1 METSQIRGDN
11 HQLLLQ
17 RWEKIL
23 KLSSKKKKNKLYVLK
38 ESTGTTEYEKYMWL
52 LK

>member
-1 METSQIRGDN
+1 MTITNYFYRDERRYWN
-11 HQLLLQ
+11 YLA
-17 RWEKIL
+17 
-23 KLSSKKKKNKLYVLK
+23 KKKNKLYVLK